1 MVATYFNLDKIPPD
15 FFFAL
20 GTDLHPMENRR
31 GKRIRRWVYVH
42 QRSVT
47 RTDLSTPFPFNR
59 TSYIIDRLEN
69 PVPLA
74 GIGELL
80 EDNGNDDEI
89 ENIAINVIVEIAEG
103 FVQRIHRT
111 CITNYI
117 ENTVP
122 MYTDREFVMHFR
134 LKRTLFMSIVE
145 KFNHW
150 PYFRNLGGNGGFKV
164 VSAEKH
170 ILTFLW
176 FAGHQSASFRDV
188 ADRFD
193 LSLSTL
199 ESVLR
204 RVTQFLY
211 DMRNEVIRYPTEVE
225 RQRTQRYYLESKGF
239 PGVIGCID
247 GSHIRIDKPSEDP
260 VAYINRKHYFSV
272 HMQGTVNEQK
282 KFLDVLIGY
291 PGSVHDA
298 RVFANSSLAEDLP
311 IFCGNGSIL
320 LGDAAYPC
328 LLQLITPYR
337 DNGHLTQAQRN
348 FNRIHSQCRISVE
361 HGFGILKQRFRQLY
375 FLKLRNM
382 QFIVKFIFACCVLHN
397 LADLDDL

>member
-1 MVATYFNLDKIPPD
+1 MVDRF
-15 FFFAL
+15 
-20 GTDLHPMENRR
+20 
-31 GKRIRRWVYVH
+31 
-42 QRSVT
+42 
-47 RTDLSTPFPFNR
+47 
-59 TSYIIDRLEN
+59 SYW
-69 PVPLA
+69 A
-74 GIGELL
+74 
-80 EDNGNDDEI
+80 
-89 ENIAINVIVEIAEG
+89 
-103 FVQRIHRT
+103 H
-111 CITNYI
+111 
-117 ENTVP
+117 
-122 MYTDREFVMHFR
+122 
-134 LKRTLFMSIVE
+134 
-145 KFNHW
+145 
-150 PYFRNLGGNGGFKV
+150 FRNLGGHGGFEV

-188 ADRFD
+188 ADKFN
-193 LSLSTL
+193 LSLSAL
-199 ESVLR
+199 ESVLQ

-211 DMRNEVIRYPTEVE
+211 NLRNEFIRYPTEAE
-225 RQRTQRYYLESKGF
+225 KQKTQRYYVENKNF
-239 PGVIGCID
+239 PGIIGSID

-260 VAYINRKHYFSV
+260 VAYINKKHYFSI
-272 HMQGTVNEQK
+272 HMQGTVNEQN

-311 IFCGNGSIL
+311 ALCHNGNII

-328 LLQLITPYR
+328 LPQLITPYR

-361 HGFGILKQRFRQLY
+361 HTFGVLKQRFRQLY

-397 LADLDDL
+397 MANFNDMQYMEEPEDDNHADINAQVLLPHVLPEDRNENPVDERRGCDLRDELCRQLFQRRFNVE